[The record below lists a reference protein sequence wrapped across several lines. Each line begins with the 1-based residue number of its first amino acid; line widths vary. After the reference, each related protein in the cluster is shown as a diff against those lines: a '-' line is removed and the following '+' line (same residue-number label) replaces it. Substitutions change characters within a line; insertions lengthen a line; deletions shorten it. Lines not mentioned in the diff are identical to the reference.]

1 MLACTVIYRFL
12 KLLATAGA
20 TVLDGAKESL
30 QGTDPRDKFCRVGFV
45 FSEVISILDNQIRRR
60 QYLLLLRNRSLPFW
74 TVDAT
79 IGNEAFS
86 HDRSNIFTGLSY
98 NNY

>member
-1 MLACTVIYRFL
+1 MLACAAIYRFL

-20 TVLDGAKESL
+20 TVLDGAKESS
-30 QGTDPRDKFCRVGFV
+30 QWTDPRDKFCRVGFV
-45 FSEVISILDNQIRRR
+45 FGEVIAILDNQIRRR
-60 QYLLLLRNRSLPFW
+60 QYLFRFRNRSLPFW

-79 IGNEAFS
+79 TGNQAFR
-86 HDRSNIFTGLSY
+86 HYRCNVFPGLSY